1 MKEQIYPPKR
11 PNMAHFDPP
20 KKAKRAV
27 EQRTELTTASVDK
40 LQWDAKRKRFDL
52 GGS

>member
-20 KKAKRAV
+20 KKAKRAADPGA
-27 EQRTELTTASVDK
+27 ELTPTSVEK
-40 LQWDAKRKRFDL
+40 LQRDAKPKPSDL
-52 GGS
+52 GDR

>member
-20 KKAKRAV
+20 KKAKRAADP
-27 EQRTELTTASVDK
+27 RSELTTASMEK
-40 LQWDAKRKRFDL
+40 LQRDAKRKRVDL
-52 GGS
+52 GEP